1 MLSLECVINKSIIFK
16 MKIKN
21 KFSLKKVKKQ
31 KKYSLNLSLNQ
42 IKWEKMEKVF
52 SLDRNIFLKKIKKD
66 DDNKPD
72 AKELLKILAAGS
84 IIVLSFA
91 VPTLPLALSPFI
103 SSKRFDQSRF
113 NQIFHRLKKQK
124 LVKVVYEKG
133 IPTVRITNAGKVRA
147 LRYKMEEMIIK
158 KPQTWDKKWRI
169 VIFDIPEKHKNMRE
183 IFRRHLQVMGFFMLQ
198 KSVWVHPYSCFDEI
212 EFLRQIYHVGVNVTY
227 IIADKIESSDNL
239 KSFFDL

>member
-1 MLSLECVINKSIIFK
+1 
-16 MKIKN
+16 MKTNTKL
-21 KFSLKKVKKQ
+21 SLKKVKRQ
-31 KKYSLNLSLNQ
+31 KKYSLNLSLNK
-42 IKWEKMEKVF
+42 IEWEKMEKIF
-52 SLDRNIFLKKIKKD
+52 TLDKNIFLKKFMKD

-84 IIVLSFA
+84 IIALSFA

-113 NQIFHRLKKQK
+113 NQTFHRLKKQK
-124 LVKVVYEKG
+124 LVKVIYENG

-147 LRYKMEEMIIK
+147 LRYKLEEMMIK
-158 KPQTWDKKWRI
+158 KPKVWDKKWRL

-198 KSVWVHPYSCFDEI
+198 KSVWVHAFSCFDEI
-212 EFLRQIYHVGVNVTY
+212 EFLRQIYHVGINVTY
-227 IIADKIESSDNL
+227 IVADKMESSENL